1 MLKDTYNER
10 LFQRR
15 FRRFLHIGRFQWL
28 ARRVA
33 SHDPAAETIVELG
46 CYDGRVLEH
55 LDHKPKRYVGYD
67 ANWERGLD
75 LARARWSGHPEYE
88 FRMVV
93 AASDV
98 NLEERFDIGV
108 CMETLEH
115 LPPEAVDGYIDALAA
130 IVQRRLYVTIPNEK
144 YAVFLAK
151 YAYHVFVPGG
161 QPHSVTDFV
170 NALLGRTD
178 RIEWDGHKGF
188 DYAAMIR
195 RLERRFIIE
204 SVEGQPIPELPA
216 WMSMGVAIRAIP
228 RSTQ

>member
-1 MLKDTYNER
+1 MVGAEIDHRDPISHVLKKAFSAPQALDLNFASGYRSMPRESSRAPMLKDTYNER

-115 LPPEAVDGYIDALAA
+115 LPPEAV
-130 IVQRRLYVTIPNEK
+130 
-144 YAVFLAK
+144 
-151 YAYHVFVPGG
+151 
-161 QPHSVTDFV
+161 
-170 NALLGRTD
+170 
-178 RIEWDGHKGF
+178 
-188 DYAAMIR
+188 
-195 RLERRFIIE
+195 
-204 SVEGQPIPELPA
+204 
-216 WMSMGVAIRAIP
+216 
-228 RSTQ
+228 